1 MIGRIHFDTLVDF
14 ATCVGVDFEK
24 LMHAWCI
31 LHSVEQG
38 IERDTL
44 LQQIV
49 YNDDVSVRDNFFESI
64 LERMIENGSLAETDN
79 AVLELQPDGGVDVVI
94 VYTDSEVRHM
104 LSPNNEIELYKR

>member
-1 MIGRIHFDTLVDF
+1 MTGRIHFDTLVDF

-64 LERMIENGSLAETDN
+64 LERMVANGSLYEDGK
-79 AVLELQPDGGVDVVI
+79 AVVELQSDGGVDIVI
-94 VYTDSEVRHM
+94 TYTESEVRHM
-104 LSPNNEIELYKR
+104 LDPDKKIVLYKR